1 MKTTTDKIKQA
12 AHQLIKACN
21 EYEKAR
27 KSLNE
32 ITNARDYDK
41 AQQVITD
48 SAKCIEAQ
56 VDALTDEMNVLLCLA
71 NVLEINEFYRLKK
84 FAL

>member
-27 KSLNE
+27 KSLDK
-32 ITNARDYDK
+32 ITNARDWDK
-41 AQQVITD
+41 AQQIITD
-48 SAKCIEAQ
+48 SARCVEAQ
-56 VDALTDEMNVLLCLA
+56 AGAITVEMNVLLCLA
-71 NVLEINEFYRLKK
+71 NVLEINEFYRLEK